1 MEFLNEIRS
10 AFWSE
15 YVWLPP
21 NTTWAIYARKAN
33 GIQYAQYNDLYY
45 SLITAIVLLL
55 IRFTLERY
63 LYTPIGIKL
72 GLKPFRSKQAQPND
86 VLERAFVNS
95 KSRFTE
101 KQIIGYAKQLDW
113 SVNRVQRWYRLRLKQ
128 DKPTTL
134 VRFCESLWRM
144 TFYTFSFLYG
154 AWCLY
159 DKPWIYDSIHCFIN
173 YPHHSVSTE
182 VWWYY
187 NLELGFYLSLVVSQF
202 FDIKR
207 KDFWQM
213 FIHHIVTVL
222 LLAFS
227 WTCNFHRIGSLV
239 LVIHD
244 FADIPL
250 DGAKIFR
257 YLKMQR
263 VSNIVFTIFAL
274 AWIFSRIGLFP
285 YRIIAYSSYYALD
298 VVEMFPA
305 YYIFNSLLCSLQVLH
320 IIWTALILK
329 IGYDGITK
337 DGFKDIRE
345 SDDSGTSSS
354 EESSSS
360 DEQIKNDS

>member
-1 MEFLNEIRS
+1 MELLQRIRS
-10 AFWSE
+10 SFWSE

-21 NTTWAIYARKAN
+21 NTTWQTYARKEN
-33 GIQYAQYNDLYY
+33 GIEYAQYYDLYY
-45 SLITAIVLLL
+45 SLITAVALLI

-63 LYTPIGIKL
+63 LYSPFGIKL
-72 GLKPFRSKQAQPND
+72 GLKPFRSKRAVPNEL
-86 VLERAFVNS
+86 LERAYLNN
-95 KSRFTE
+95 SRFTD
-101 KQIIGYAKQLDW
+101 KQINGYAKQLDW
-113 SVNRVQRWYRLRLKQ
+113 NIAKVERWYRQRSKQ

-134 VRFCESLWRM
+134 VKFCESLWRV

-159 DKPWIYDSIHCFIN
+159 DKPWTYDSILCFTN
-173 YPHHSVSTE
+173 YPHHSVSSE

-187 NLELGFYLSLVVSQF
+187 NFELGFYLSLVVSQF
-202 FDIKR
+202 FDIRR

-222 LLAFS
+222 LLSFS
-227 WTCNFHRIGSLV
+227 WTCNFHRIGTLV
-239 LVIHD
+239 MVIHD

-257 YLKMQR
+257 YLKMQET
-263 VSNIVFTIFAL
+263 SNIVFLIFAA

-305 YYIFNSLLCSLQVLH
+305 YYIFNSLLCALQILH

-329 IGYDGITK
+329 IGYDGIFK
-337 DGFKDIRE
+337 RNGIKDIRE

-354 EESSSS
+354 EGSTS
-360 DEQIKNDS
+360 DDQSKND